1 MDQFMQYA
9 VTLIK
14 DIGFPIFVAVLVL
27 LRIEPA
33 VKHLDRAI
41 TMMATMIA
49 KSNGFKE
56 EDVEKMIEEIASK
69 KKRS

>member
-14 DIGFPIFVAVLVL
+14 DVGFPIFVAALVL

-33 VKHLDRAI
+33 ITHLDRAI

-49 KSNGFKE
+49 KSNGLKE
-56 EDVEKMIEEIASK
+56 EDVEKVIAEIASK